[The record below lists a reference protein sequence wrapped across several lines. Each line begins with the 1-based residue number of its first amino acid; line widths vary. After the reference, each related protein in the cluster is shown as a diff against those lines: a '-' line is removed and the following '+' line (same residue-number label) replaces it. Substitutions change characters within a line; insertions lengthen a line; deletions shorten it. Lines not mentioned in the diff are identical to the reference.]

1 MGETVCDAGPLIHL
15 DELGSLDLMEGFAPL
30 LIPKTVW
37 REATRHRPGLSL
49 ETVPGAVVVPDP
61 QSYEPALLALFRSF
75 DLDAGERT
83 ALGLM
88 GKHRAGLLLCD
99 DSAARLAAETLGWAV
114 RGTIGVI
121 VRAIRR
127 GTRTAA
133 QVRALLS
140 ALPERSSLHLSST
153 LLQRVIA
160 QLPPA

>member
-30 LIPKTVW
+30 IIPETVC

-49 ETVPGAVVVPDP
+49 ETVPGAVVVSDP
-61 QSYEPALLALFRSF
+61 QSYEPAMLSLFRRF

-88 GKHRAGLLLCD
+88 AERRVALLLCD

-114 RGTIGVI
+114 RGTIGVL

-133 QVRALLS
+133 QVRTLLL
-140 ALPERSSLHLSST
+140 ALPERSSLHLSPA
-153 LLQRVIA
+153 LLERVIA
-160 QLPPA
+160 QLPHA